1 MNAGAVAA
9 SVTADKTEG
18 APAVPEGD
26 DALRANTYAL
36 LGSLLAAPP
45 PAPLIALL
53 GRITPAEIGGGDM
66 AQDTAR
72 DMAQDMIQA
81 WEVLR
86 LAGARASIEAL
97 DDEYHELFIGVGR
110 GELVPYGS
118 WYMTGFLM
126 DQPLAVLRRDL
137 DELGFERKEGIK
149 EPEDHVAALLET
161 MGLMIS
167 AGDVSVDTQRRF
179 FQSHMGPWMKTF
191 FLDLQKAST
200 ARFYRAVGQ
209 FGEQFIEFERTYL
222 TMLV

>member
-1 MNAGAVAA
+1 MG
-9 SVTADKTEG
+9 EG
-18 APAVPEGD
+18 ARSAP
-26 DALRANTYAL
+26 DAERLRANTYGL
-36 LGSLLAAPP
+36 LAALLAAPP
-45 PAPLIALL
+45 PQSLIQLL
-53 GRITPAEIGGGDM
+53 TRITPAEVGGGDQL
-66 AQDTAR
+66 AS
-72 DMAQDMIQA
+72 A

-86 LAGARASIEAL
+86 LAGERASVESL
-97 DDEYHELFIGVGR
+97 DDEFHALFVGIGR

-137 DELGFERKEGIK
+137 AELGFERQANVK

-161 MGLMIS
+161 MGLLI
-167 AGDVSVDTQRRF
+167 GDGDTSVNVQRRF

-191 FLDLQKAST
+191 FLDLQKASS

-209 FGEQFIEFERTYL
+209 FGDQFIEFVQKYL

>member
-1 MNAGAVAA
+1 MG
-9 SVTADKTEG
+9 EG
-18 APAVPEGD
+18 ARSAPE
-26 DALRANTYAL
+26 AERLRANTYSL
-36 LGSLLAAPP
+36 LAALLAAPP
-45 PAPLIALL
+45 PQSLIQLL
-53 GRITPAEIGGGDM
+53 TRITPAEVGGGDQL
-66 AQDTAR
+66 AS
-72 DMAQDMIQA
+72 A

-86 LAGARASIEAL
+86 LAGERASVESL
-97 DDEYHELFIGVGR
+97 DDEYHALFVGIGR

-137 DELGFERKEGIK
+137 AELGFERQANVK

-161 MGLMIS
+161 MGLLI
-167 AGDVSVDTQRRF
+167 GDGDTSVNVQRRF

-191 FLDLQKAST
+191 FLDLQKASS

-209 FGEQFIEFERTYL
+209 FGDQFIEFEQKYL

>member
-9 SVTADKTEG
+9 SVTTNEG
-18 APAVPEGD
+18 EEARGATPD
-26 DALRANTYAL
+26 DALRANTYSL
-36 LGSLLAAPP
+36 LGALLAAPP
-45 PAPLIALL
+45 QQSLITLL
-53 GRITPAEIGGGDM
+53 GRITPAEIGGHGDL
-66 AQDTAR
+66 A
-72 DMAQDMIQA
+72 QA

-86 LAGARASIEAL
+86 LAGERASVEAL

-137 DELGFERKEGIK
+137 AELGFERQEDVK

-167 AGDVSVDTQRRF
+167 AGEVSVDTQRRF
-179 FQSHMGPWMKTF
+179 FQSHMGPWMRTF

-209 FGEQFIEFERTYL
+209 LGEQFIEFERQYL

>member
-1 MNAGAVAA
+1 MG
-9 SVTADKTEG
+9 EG
-18 APAVPEGD
+18 ARSAP
-26 DALRANTYAL
+26 DAERLRANTYGL
-36 LGSLLAAPP
+36 LAALLAAPP
-45 PAPLIALL
+45 PQSLIQLL
-53 GRITPAEIGGGDM
+53 TRITPAEVGGGDQL
-66 AQDTAR
+66 AS
-72 DMAQDMIQA
+72 A

-86 LAGARASIEAL
+86 LAGERASVESL
-97 DDEYHELFIGVGR
+97 DDEYHALFVGIGR

-137 DELGFERKEGIK
+137 AELGFERQANVK

-161 MGLMIS
+161 MGLLI
-167 AGDVSVDTQRRF
+167 GDGDTSVNVQRRF

-191 FLDLQKAST
+191 FLDLQKASS

-209 FGEQFIEFERTYL
+209 FGDQFIEFEQKYL

>member
-1 MNAGAVAA
+1 MG
-9 SVTADKTEG
+9 EG
-18 APAVPEGD
+18 ARSAPE
-26 DALRANTYAL
+26 AERLRANTYGL
-36 LGSLLAAPP
+36 LAALLAAPP
-45 PAPLIALL
+45 PQSLIQLL
-53 GRITPAEIGGGDM
+53 TRITPAEVGGGDQL
-66 AQDTAR
+66 AS
-72 DMAQDMIQA
+72 A

-86 LAGARASIEAL
+86 LAGERASVESL
-97 DDEYHELFIGVGR
+97 DDEYHALFVGIGR

-126 DQPLAVLRRDL
+126 DQPLAVLRGDL
-137 DELGFERKEGIK
+137 AELGFERQANVK

-161 MGLMIS
+161 MGLLI
-167 AGDVSVDTQRRF
+167 GDGDTSVNVQRRF

-209 FGEQFIEFERTYL
+209 FGDQFIEFEQKYL